1 MKKNIIGF
9 IVVVAAVIPLH
20 VSLVSAADNFFGS
33 GSAFNNPHLGTS
45 NDAFFGNPGGSV
57 DSGIRNPADE
67 SFFGSIHNPDY
78 ISNQDNLPF
87 GYSDTQWY
95 GDTFFGPGS
104 SYNADPIGVCDDNCF
119 DSYPCEYGCDDYG
132 YDYGYEADPCD
143 YTWCYPQHD
152 NSEYQGADIQND
164 NSNSNSSVN
173 NNNNTNINE
182 IYINVYGNGS
192 VTGTGIDTSN
202 LPSCN
207 DARDNDEDGRIDFDD
222 SDCMIYGRENGK
234 SARLNSSAP
243 TFVSVAPTSAREG
256 VTYVYDADA
265 RDADADMLVYS
276 LIQNPNGM
284 TIESSNGVISW
295 TPTSAQ
301 SGIAHGV
308 TVAVSDGSRQTMQSF
323 QVFVDKVTQLIRS
336 TGVSQ
341 NEGRVA
347 GVSSVA
353 VAEASD
359 KSVLRSYNIRI
370 DTDELGN
377 SVVSWDTTKP
387 TRGRVIFGRAS
398 QGDRTGTDFTGAGQ
412 YEFATPNTPETSTSH
427 RVILGQLEGERV
439 YYFRVVSFAGTDTTV
454 SSERSFVQLPS
465 GETLRSE
472 AGFASVI
479 GTLGSFLFSPWFLLL
494 MIIVIVLV
502 IVFRRRNEGEII
514 AHAPVEMHT
523 SGGHH

>member
-1 MKKNIIGF
+1 MKKIIIGSLAV
-9 IVVVAAVIPLH
+9 IAAVIPFH
-20 VSLVSAADNFFGS
+20 VSLVSAADSFFGA
-33 GSAFNNPHLGTS
+33 GSSYNNPNPIGVVS
-45 NDAFFGNPGGSV
+45 DPFFGNPGGAV
-57 DSGIRNPADE
+57 QPGIDRTSDDDY
-67 SFFGSIHNPDY
+67 FFGSRNTH
-78 ISNQDNLPF
+78 DNGTP
-87 GYSDTQWY
+87 TQPT
-95 GDTFFGPGS
+95 DSFFGPGS
-104 SYNADPIGVCDDNCF
+104 SYNADPIGTCDYDCF

-132 YDYGYEADPCD
+132 YETDPCD

-152 NSEYQGADIQND
+152 NSEYQSPNVQND

-192 VTGTGIDTSN
+192 VTGTGIDARS

-207 DARDNDEDGRIDFDD
+207 DAQDNDDDGRIDFND
-222 SDCMIYGRENGK
+222 SDCMVYGRENGK
-234 SARLNSSAP
+234 GARLNTSAP
-243 TFVSVAPTSAREG
+243 TFVSTAPTSAREG

-265 RDADADMLVYS
+265 RDADNDVLVYS
-276 LIQNPNGM
+276 LIQYPNGM
-284 TIESSNGVISW
+284 TIESSTGVVRF
-295 TPTSAQ
+295 TPTSGQA
-301 SGIAHGV
+301 GIAHGV
-308 TVAVSDGSRQTMQSF
+308 TIAVSDGTRQTMQSF
-323 QVFVDKVTQLIRS
+323 QIFVEK
-336 TGVSQ
+336 VSQ
-341 NEGRVA
+341 TVRSNGSAQTEGRVA
-347 GVSSVA
+347 GVSAVA

-359 KSVLRSYNIRI
+359 KSVLRSYNIRV

-398 QGDRTGTDFTGAGQ
+398 QADRSGTDFTGAGQ

-427 RVILGQLEGERV
+427 RVILGKLEGERV
-439 YYFRVVSFAGTDTTV
+439 YYFRVVSFAGTDITV

-479 GTLGSFLFSPWFLLL
+479 GTLGAFLFSPWFLLL

>member
-1 MKKNIIGF
+1 MKKIIIGF
-9 IVVVAAVIPLH
+9 IVAVAVVIPLH
-20 VSLVSAADNFFGS
+20 VSLVSAADS
-33 GSAFNNPHLGTS
+33 
-45 NDAFFGNPGGSV
+45 FFGNPGGSV
-57 DSGIRNPADE
+57 DSGIRTPHDDF
-67 SFFGSIHNPDY
+67 FFGSG
-78 ISNQDNLPF
+78 STGSQGGLPF
-87 GYSDTQWY
+87 GYSNTPLVG
-95 GDTFFGPGS
+95 GDFFGVGS
-104 SYNADPIGVCDDNCF
+104 PYNAGPIGTCDDSCF
-119 DSYPCEYGCDDYG
+119 DSYPCEYGCDT
-132 YDYGYEADPCD
+132 YDYGYETDPCD

-192 VTGTGIDTSN
+192 VTGTGIDTRN

-276 LIQNPNGM
+276 LIQSPNGM

-323 QVFVDKVTQLIRS
+323 QIFVEKVAQPTRS

-359 KSVLRSYNIRI
+359 KSVLRSYNIRV

-465 GETLRSE
+465 GETLRSD

-494 MIIVIVLV
+494 MIIVIVLI